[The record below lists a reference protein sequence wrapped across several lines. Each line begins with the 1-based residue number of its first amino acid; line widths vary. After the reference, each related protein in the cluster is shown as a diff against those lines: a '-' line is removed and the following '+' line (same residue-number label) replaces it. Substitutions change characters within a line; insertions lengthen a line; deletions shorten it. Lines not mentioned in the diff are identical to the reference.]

1 MSVLKT
7 IKDFGLKLLE
17 LNKNVEEN
25 RSDIKKLTKQ
35 LEKLTAFT
43 IKQSKRIQSLETEL
57 KIEREKFN
65 NEREKYQLEIKNL
78 KLELAN
84 KLKDF
89 EISILKVDRD
99 SKTSDSLKP
108 KD

>member
-1 MSVLKT
+1 MSVLKA
-7 IKDFGLKLLE
+7 IKDFGVKLLE
-17 LNKNVEEN
+17 LNKNVKEN

-35 LEKLTAFT
+35 LERLTGFT
-43 IKQSKRIQSLETEL
+43 VKQSKRIQVLETEL
-57 KIEREKFN
+57 KIEREKFS

-78 KLELAN
+78 KLDLSN

-89 EISILKVDRD
+89 EISILTVDRD
-99 SKTSDSLKP
+99 SKLNNSLEP